1 MMSLQSLMGCGVAT
15 FKKLLYHETNSRI
28 MWIMWT
34 IQTPEVDL
42 ITHALFIFLEIC

>member
-1 MMSLQSLMGCGVAT
+1 MTSLQSLMGCEVAT
-15 FKKLLYHETNSRI
+15 FNKLLYHKINSRI

-42 ITHALFIFLEIC
+42 VTHALFTFLEIC